1 MDGYVAHV
9 KNEGGKITVQPVAEH
24 LRNVSDYCREN
35 LRDIGLG
42 SLGAVCGLLHD
53 MGKYSHAFQTY
64 ICGAAEGESA
74 PRGSVDHSTAGA
86 LYLEECLS
94 KEETEARCVAESLE
108 YAVLSHHGVT
118 DCLGTDGKNFL
129 FRRLQK
135 NREELEYSSAKELF
149 IQSGLAEKVQKLQDG
164 AAKEWRAVFAKIKD
178 LDIKSEG
185 NRQKAFITGLLERT
199 VLSALIDADWRD
211 SAEFDCAV
219 RRKRTVKNDMSLLWT
234 ELNVNAEKY
243 ISEKQKNADCTPVN
257 AVRAA
262 ISERAKRA
270 GTDGS
275 DGIFRLSLPTG
286 AGKTLASLRYAL
298 HYAKKANKSRIFYV
312 APLLTILDQNAQ
324 EIERAVG
331 REDCV
336 LVHSSDVVREDG
348 TERDERYREL
358 TENWDS
364 PVIVTTLVQFLN
376 TLFSAKSACVRRMH
390 ALANSV
396 IILDEVQSVPLKMTK
411 LFNAAINYL
420 AWVCNC
426 SVVLCSATQPNSKC
440 TSAQLIGET
449 ELFSLTEEEK
459 AVFERT
465 RLIDDVTATGIS
477 AEELADRI
485 ADDKSASILLICNT
499 KKQATEIYMR
509 LNRRFSG
516 DTGVELTYLSAGMCK
531 RHREKA
537 LERIYALLNEVNAGA
552 KERLVC
558 VATQVVEAGV
568 DVSFECVYRVY
579 AGVDN
584 IAQAAGR
591 CNRNGEFGRI
601 CDVHIVKLNDE
612 NLRGLKEI
620 KMSQDATLSAAYDMP
635 LSLSDECISKYYE
648 KLYAGKNNYLSYET
662 KDGLLLYD
670 LLSLNSLAASSAEK
684 KNFCFNQSF
693 KTAGE
698 AFSVFDEDTVTAIV
712 PYDDEAKNYIAELCG
727 EKCRYDLAY
736 LNFVLQKL
744 KPYTV
749 NLYSYQVK
757 MLEQSGGIYRPKYID
772 GVNILQSFAYDPQ
785 TGVTTEGRY
794 EF

>member
-1 MDGYVAHV
+1 MDGYIAHL
-9 KNEGGKITVQPVAEH
+9 KNESGKITVQPVAEH
-24 LRNVSDYCREN
+24 LRNVSNYCREN
-35 LRDIGLG
+35 LCGIGLG
-42 SLGAVCGLLHD
+42 SLGALCGLLHD
-53 MGKYSHAFQTY
+53 MGKYSPAFQSY
-64 ICGAAEGESA
+64 IRGAAEGEIA

-86 LYLEECLS
+86 LYLEECLP
-94 KEETEARCVAESLE
+94 KEEINSRCVAESLE

-118 DCLGTDGKNFL
+118 DCLGTDGKNF
-129 FRRLQK
+129 FYRRLQK
-135 NREELEYSSAKELF
+135 DREELEYSSAKELF
-149 IQSGLAEKVQKLQDG
+149 LKSGLAGKAEKLKDG
-164 AAKEWRAVFAKIKD
+164 AAREWSAVFAKIKD
-178 LDIKSEG
+178 LDIGSEG

-211 SAEFDCAV
+211 SAEFNCPE
-219 RRKRTVKNDMSLLWT
+219 RRERAVKNDTSVLWT
-234 ELNVNAEKY
+234 ELNENAENY
-243 ISEKQKNADCTPVN
+243 ISEKQKSAACTPVN
-257 AVRAA
+257 SVRAA
-262 ISERAKRA
+262 ISERAKKA
-270 GTDGS
+270 GTDGR

-286 AGKTLASLRYAL
+286 AGKTLTSLSYAL
-298 HYAKKANKSRIFYV
+298 HYAKKAKKSRIFYV
-312 APLLTILDQNAQ
+312 APLLTILDQNAR

-336 LVHSSDVVREDG
+336 LVHSSDVIRENG

-364 PVIVTTLVQFLN
+364 PVVVTTLVQFLN

-396 IILDEVQSVPLKMTK
+396 IIIDEVQSVPLKTTK
-411 LFNAAINYL
+411 LFNAAVNYL

-440 TSAQLIGET
+440 TNAPLLGET
-449 ELFSLTEEEK
+449 ELFSLTEAEK

-465 RLIDDVTATGIS
+465 RITDDVVATGIS

-499 KKQATEIYMR
+499 KKQATEVYVR
-509 LNRRFSG
+509 LNRRFGG
-516 DTGVELTYLSAGMCK
+516 DTGVEFAYLSAGMCK
-531 RHREKA
+531 KHREKA
-537 LERIYALLNEVNAGA
+537 LKRVYALLNDVKTGEA
-552 KERLVC
+552 KRLVC

-591 CNRNGEFGRI
+591 CNRNGEYGRI

-620 KMSQDATLSAAYDMP
+620 KMSQDATLSVAYDMP
-635 LSLSDECISKYYE
+635 LSLSDECIAKYYE
-648 KLYAGKNNYLSYET
+648 RLYAGKNNYLSYET
-662 KDGLLLYD
+662 KGGLLYD
-670 LLSLNSLAASSAEK
+670 LLSLNSLAISSAEK

-698 AFSVFDEDTVTAIV
+698 EFCVFDEDTVTAIV
-712 PYDDEAKNYIAELCG
+712 PYDEEAKKYIAELCG
-727 EKCRYDLAY
+727 DKCRYDLSY

-757 MLEQSGGIYRPKYID
+757 LLEQSGGIYRPQYTD
-772 GVNILQSFAYDPQ
+772 GINILQSFAYDPE